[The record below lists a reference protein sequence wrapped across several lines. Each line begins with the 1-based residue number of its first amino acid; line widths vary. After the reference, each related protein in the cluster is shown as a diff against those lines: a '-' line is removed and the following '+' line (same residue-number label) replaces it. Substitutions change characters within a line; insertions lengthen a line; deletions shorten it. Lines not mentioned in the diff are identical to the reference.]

1 MANSAISSWIK
12 SVLKG
17 KLFYSKNT
25 MAMAAHILTSGFST
39 GDPAL
44 LAMFLVSCIQCMLL
58 DSLVYLLEHNVENE
72 VQVLVVFAA

>member
-1 MANSAISSWIK
+1 
-12 SVLKG
+12 
-17 KLFYSKNT
+17 